1 MPAVIVDQ
9 PWPPDA
15 GQDLRRPNGQLV
27 VCPTTGRPLR
37 VYHDQIVIWATLTL
51 DSRTPPSPTAVLFP
65 VVLDTGFN
73 DTFLMQRRQVEA
85 WLTPAFLVGVGMTG
99 QELQIGRER
108 IPNWNIALWIYPNV
122 PGTRDP
128 DPSGSPVWLD
138 LLVGIPLTPPG
149 SAYTKEKPLLGLRA
163 VRLNDL
169 SLRIDG
175 RLRRVWLD
183 AP

>member
-1 MPAVIVDQ
+1 MLPIIVNQ
-9 PWPPDA
+9 PWPPDV
-15 GQDLRRPNGQLV
+15 GEDLRRPDGQLV
-27 VCPTTGRPLR
+27 VCPTTGRRLH
-37 VYHDQIVIWATLTL
+37 VYHDQIILWATFTP
-51 DSRTPPSPTAVLFP
+51 DSHTPPSPNAVLFP

-73 DTFLMQRRQVEA
+73 DTFLMQQRQVEA
-85 WLTPAFLVGVGMTG
+85 WLTPAFLAGVKLTRH
-99 QELQIGRER
+99 ELSVGRER
-108 IPNWNIALWIYPNV
+108 IPCWDLALWIYPNV
-122 PGTRDP
+122 AGTRDA
-128 DPSGSPVWLD
+128 DPAAAPVWID
-138 LLVGIPLTPPG
+138 LPLGVTLTPPG